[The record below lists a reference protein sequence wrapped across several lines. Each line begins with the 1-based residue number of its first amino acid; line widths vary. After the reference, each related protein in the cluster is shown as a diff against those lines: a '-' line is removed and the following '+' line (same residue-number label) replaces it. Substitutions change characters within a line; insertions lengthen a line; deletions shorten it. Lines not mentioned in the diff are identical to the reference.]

1 MLTLDHPQ
9 AAAGRCASRAS
20 RSRPVSMQPV
30 VVVLAPVRGLTL
42 FSCNRK
48 ALAHLSHQLLRQRR
62 LVELPRAREQ
72 GGQVGASLS
81 ATHSPS
87 LARRADSC
95 AVRNRASRAPSC
107 SRALR
112 LGWEGTASGSRT
124 VRPLPPSLA
133 LALLEVLTAA
143 LPADEGNEALY
154 AGPHVSDFG
163 DQLER
168 TQYMAL
174 GVPPGMVWQAKSA
187 SLARSTLALSS
198 ISSRR

>member
-1 MLTLDHPQ
+1 VRRPKQGLKSPVLLKGSAPGLGGYRIRIED
-9 AAAGRCASRAS
+9 RAS
-20 RSRPVSMQPV
+20 
-30 VVVLAPVRGLTL
+30 
-42 FSCNRK
+42 
-48 ALAHLSHQLLRQRR
+48 
-62 LVELPRAREQ
+62 
-72 GGQVGASLS
+72 
-81 ATHSPS
+81 
-87 LARRADSC
+87 
-95 AVRNRASRAPSC
+95 
-107 SRALR
+107 
-112 LGWEGTASGSRT
+112 
-124 VRPLPPSLA
+124 PPSLA

-154 AGPHVSDFG
+154 PGPHVSDFG

>member
-1 MLTLDHPQ
+1 LLKGSAPGLGGYRIRIED
-9 AAAGRCASRAS
+9 RAS
-20 RSRPVSMQPV
+20 P
-30 VVVLAPVRGLTL
+30 
-42 FSCNRK
+42 
-48 ALAHLSHQLLRQRR
+48 
-62 LVELPRAREQ
+62 
-72 GGQVGASLS
+72 
-81 ATHSPS
+81 
-87 LARRADSC
+87 
-95 AVRNRASRAPSC
+95 
-107 SRALR
+107 
-112 LGWEGTASGSRT
+112 
-124 VRPLPPSLA
+124 PPSLA

-154 AGPHVSDFG
+154 PGPRVSDFG